1 VSVSTND
8 TGPSRLSTEDH
19 FDLSSDLAEEAR
31 SIASRFVP
39 RVDILVFAE
48 GYLGLHLYGWQQD
61 ILLAIQKRYATA
73 AAICNGGGKSSVVIQ
88 VAVLWFLY
96 NWPKGRCPIISGSW
110 NQVETQLW
118 PALKSKSHLPYFEGW
133 EFQETRIRTGDG
145 GFARGMS
152 PDDARKAEGYH
163 QDPDLPVFYV
173 LDEAKALSDDIING
187 VFRCTPTFYLITS
200 STGLAQG
207 LFYESFNKLKALHWT
222 TRVTSFDC
230 PHITDEVRERDK
242 YKYGGEHTINYR
254 SKHLSEFD
262 EETTGL
268 IVSPSSVR
276 RALENRP
283 APLFGA
289 RSAFC
294 DFAAGGDENVLGV
307 IEGNRAYLAQCWR
320 DTDTT
325 RGTREFIRLF
335 KEHHLSPSHI
345 WGDDSGL
352 GIPMIDRLYDEGW
365 KIHRVNNG
373 ATASQ
378 PERYTNRG
386 SEIWFEG
393 AASIERNDFILP
405 DDPKL
410 IEQLTSRR
418 REYDVKNRLRAEPKP
433 SMKSR
438 GVSSPD
444 RADAILGALICRK
457 LTGHFTA
464 EKVEKSYV
472 PTNPFN
478 RGFIRF

>member
-1 VSVSTND
+1 LPSTD
-8 TGPSRLSTEDH
+8 I
-19 FDLSSDLAEEAR
+19 AEEAR
-31 SIASRFVP
+31 STASHFVP
-39 RVDILVFAE
+39 RVDILLFAE

-61 ILLAIQKRYATA
+61 ILLAIQNRYATA

-207 LFYESFNKLKALHWT
+207 LFYECFNKLTDLHWT
-222 TRVTSFDC
+222 IKVTSFEC
-230 PHITDEVRERDK
+230 PHISEEMRERDK
-242 YKYGGEHTINYR
+242 YKYGGEHSINYR

-268 IVSPSSVR
+268 IISPSSVR
-276 RALENRP
+276 RALENGP

-294 DFAAGGDENVLGV
+294 DFAAGGDENAVGMA
-307 IEGNRAYLAQCWR
+307 EGNRTFIAKAWREIDTAQAC
-320 DTDTT
+320 
-325 RGTREFIRLF
+325 REFVRIF
-335 KEHHLSPSHI
+335 KEYHLSPSAI
-345 WGDDSGL
+345 WGDNSGL
-352 GIPMIDRLYDEGW
+352 GKPMIDTLAEMGW
-365 KIHRVNNG
+365 RINRVDNG
-373 ATASQ
+373 SGANQ
-378 PERYTNRG
+378 PESYSNRG
-386 SEIWFEG
+386 SEIWFE
-393 AASIERNDFILP
+393 AAHMIDRCEFILP
-405 DDPKL
+405 DDPL
-410 IEQLTSRR
+410 FFEQATSRR
-418 REYDVKNRLRAEPKP
+418 REYDSKIRLRAESKE
-433 SMKSR
+433 SMKLR
-438 GVSSPD
+438 GQRSPD
-444 RADAILGALICRK
+444 RADAIFGVVVCRK

-472 PTNPFN
+472 PQNPFN